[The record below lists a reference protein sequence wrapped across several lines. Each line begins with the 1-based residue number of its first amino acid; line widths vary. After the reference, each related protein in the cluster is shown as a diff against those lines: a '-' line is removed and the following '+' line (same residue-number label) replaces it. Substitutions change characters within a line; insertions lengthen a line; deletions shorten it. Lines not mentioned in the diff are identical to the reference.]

1 MAAYNSFII
10 AYTILQRSHIFRFY
24 QRADICRRL
33 FQARSYFYDCTLYHI
48 VIYHIKT
55 NFDTKDLINVS
66 SPSCGMA
73 RELNTVY
80 RDQWKY
86 YVGFNIVLYWRP
98 FKKRQERKTKSR
110 IIYVDTLSRN
120 RKRVH
125 VTRAPLLGWL
135 RRLDTLHIS
144 VPSRLASNFF
154 ISR

>member
-1 MAAYNSFII
+1 MAAYNSFFI

-33 FQARSYFYDCTLYHI
+33 FHARSYFYDCTLYHI
-48 VIYHIKT
+48 VIYHTKT
-55 NFDTKDLINVS
+55 NFETKDLINVS

-98 FKKRQERKTKSR
+98 KKKTKSR
-110 IIYVDTLSRN
+110 IISVDTLSRN

-135 RRLDTLHIS
+135 KRLDTLYRHRVDQQVKNI
-144 VPSRLASNFF
+144 FF
-154 ISR
+154 ITR